1 MYLIQ
6 STWSVVIKE
15 EKRNRGDC
23 DAPKVTIKELVF
35 SNIYIYNTY
44 NSTVNLPIFK
54 LLFFL
59 SFWNQL

>member
-35 SNIYIYNTY
+35 SNIYRYIQIYTDIIHT
-44 NSTVNLPIFK
+44 TV
-54 LLFFL
+54 
-59 SFWNQL
+59 Q